1 MTNQKAQSLLKK
13 MILGLAIGT
22 TMTGAAVVR
31 AETDPSCFGAV
42 VELYMAQRAS
52 GSLDYLVCKAT
63 CSETAPA
70 SRSACRAA
78 CRLDRS
84 ASAREAREDADAL
97 RSVCV
102 GGGGA
107 AARVAAGVPV
117 PSTCAPN
124 LSECAETARASART
138 CDRESDD
145 AASLSDCAAQVSAA
159 VDQCAADFVDCAV
172 PVEESEGQ

>member
-1 MTNQKAQSLLKK
+1 VKKA
-13 MILGLAIGT
+13 IVGLAIGT
-22 TMTGAAVVR
+22 TMTGATAVR

-52 GSLDYLVCKAT
+52 GSLDYLVCKAA

-78 CRLDRS
+78 CRQDRS

-97 RSVCV
+97 RSVCE

-107 AARVAAGVPV
+107 ASRVAAGVPV

-124 LSECAETARASART
+124 LSECAETARASARI
-138 CDRESDD
+138 CDRGSDD
-145 AASLSDCAAQVSAA
+145 VLSDCAADVSAA